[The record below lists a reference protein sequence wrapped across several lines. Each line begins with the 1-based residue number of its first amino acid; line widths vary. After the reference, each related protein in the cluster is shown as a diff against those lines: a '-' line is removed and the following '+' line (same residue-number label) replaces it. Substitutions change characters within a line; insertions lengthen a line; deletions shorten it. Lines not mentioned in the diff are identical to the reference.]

1 MKAEATRPSPN
12 ANSNGF
18 YRQSPKPP
26 AMSALNFLNSFIRYI
41 SAKQLESNGLFVGKR
56 VGGSNLPMCLVHF
69 RLVIGNLFRFVVLN
83 RPSTPLND
91 AQLGGYFFAQITR
104 VGGMVA

>member
-1 MKAEATRPSPN
+1 
-12 ANSNGF
+12 
-18 YRQSPKPP
+18 
-26 AMSALNFLNSFIRYI
+26 MSALNFIDSFTTCIL
-41 SAKQLESNGLFVGKR
+41 AKQLESNGLFAGKW
-56 VGGSNLPMCLVHF
+56 VGGSNLPVCLAHF

-104 VGGMVA
+104 VGNMAA